1 MAIDNVSTI
10 DDRRSKFVRNRVF
23 FYCHLSPN
31 LQQMAIE
38 NTVSSDFDPL
48 SSNVKSVFDCQLSD
62 VVKLR
67 ETMQNQI

>member
-1 MAIDNVSTI
+1 MG
-10 DDRRSKFVRNRVF
+10 F
-23 FYCHLSPN
+23 FS
-31 LQQMAIE
+31 IK
-38 NTVSSDFDPL
+38 NTVSSDFDPR